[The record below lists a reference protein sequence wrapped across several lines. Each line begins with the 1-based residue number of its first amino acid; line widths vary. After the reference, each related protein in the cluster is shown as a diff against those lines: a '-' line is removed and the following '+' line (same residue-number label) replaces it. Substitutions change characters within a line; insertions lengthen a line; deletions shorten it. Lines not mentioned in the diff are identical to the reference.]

1 VGCVNFDRM
10 TADSQAEP
18 TLRTPHPVCVRTFRV
33 RTGTAI
39 SRAAHLSCG
48 RPQTGGCGKNVAG
61 LDGKQVV
68 ERALA
73 DRRIDVPGGAE
84 PDGQEVW

>member
-1 VGCVNFDRM
+1 
-10 TADSQAEP
+10 
-18 TLRTPHPVCVRTFRV
+18 
-33 RTGTAI
+33 
-39 SRAAHLSCG
+39 
-48 RPQTGGCGKNVAG
+48 
-61 LDGKQVV
+61 VV